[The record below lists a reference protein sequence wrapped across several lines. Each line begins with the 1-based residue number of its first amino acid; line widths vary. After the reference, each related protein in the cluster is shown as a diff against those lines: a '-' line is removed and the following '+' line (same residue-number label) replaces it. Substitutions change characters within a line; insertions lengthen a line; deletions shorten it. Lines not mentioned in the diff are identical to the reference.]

1 MQPADPKQP
10 QAVTRPLFYFHG
22 FNSAIPADISE
33 SPKISAVEEYA
44 RRTKRAFH
52 PVNVDYR
59 QVKKHSRE
67 LLASV
72 DGDVERVLYCGASMG
87 GWFARI
93 MQILLARARP
103 QLCVEAVV
111 FNPAFN
117 LAEFSHMLEGP
128 QENYVTLEK
137 YEWTRAHSLQMVE
150 LEASVDYSADLPF
163 WVYVDSDDE
172 VIDAQLSGKWHRDI
186 ARFKAYPG
194 GCHSFDHSREALE
207 DYDNGCWA
215 RPLR

>member
-1 MQPADPKQP
+1 MP
-10 QAVTRPLFYFHG
+10 QADKRPLFYFHG
-22 FNSAIPADISE
+22 FKSGIPADISE

-44 RRTKRAFH
+44 RRSGRAFR

-59 QVKKHSRE
+59 QVTKHSRE
-67 LLASV
+67 LLGCV
-72 DGDVERVLYCGASMG
+72 DDNIEQVLYCGASMG

-93 MQILLARARP
+93 MQILLSSARP
-103 QLCVEAVV
+103 GLSVEAVV

-128 QENYVTLEK
+128 QENYITLEN
-137 YEWTRAHSLQMVE
+137 YEWTRAHSKQMVA
-150 LEASVDYSADLPF
+150 LEASVDYAADLPF

-172 VIDAQLSGKWHRDI
+172 VISAEWSEKWHRDY
-186 ARFKAYPG
+186 ARFKAFPG

-207 DYDNGCWA
+207 DYDNGCWTRA
-215 RPLR
+215 

>member
-1 MQPADPKQP
+1 MRPAEAQ
-10 QAVTRPLFYFHG
+10 PLFYFHG

-33 SPKISAVEEYA
+33 SPKIAAVEEYA
-44 RRTKRAFH
+44 RRSERAFH

-59 QVKKHSRE
+59 QATKRSCE
-67 LLASV
+67 LLGQVGEGV
-72 DGDVERVLYCGASMG
+72 DQVLYCGASMG

-93 MQILLARARP
+93 MQILLARERP
-103 QLCVEAVV
+103 DIRVEAVV

-137 YEWTRAHSLQMVE
+137 YVWTTAHSRQMVE
-150 LEASVDYSADLPF
+150 LERSVDYFARLPF
-163 WVYVDSDDE
+163 WVYVDRDDE
-172 VIDAQLSGKWHRDI
+172 VINADWSERWHRGY
-186 ARFKAYPG
+186 ARFKAFSG
-194 GCHSFDHSREALE
+194 GCHSFDHAREALE
-207 DYDNGCWA
+207 DYDKGCWS

>member
-1 MQPADPKQP
+1 MP
-10 QAVTRPLFYFHG
+10 QADKRPLFYFHG
-22 FNSAIPADISE
+22 FNSGIPADISE

-44 RRTKRAFH
+44 RRSSRAFH

-59 QVKKHSRE
+59 QIGRHSRE
-67 LLASV
+67 LLDRV
-72 DGDVERVLYCGASMG
+72 EDNVERVLYCGASMG

-93 MQILLARARP
+93 MQVLLSRARP
-103 QLCVEAVV
+103 GLSVEAVV

-128 QENYVTLEK
+128 QENYITLEK
-137 YEWTRAHSLQMVE
+137 YEWTRAHSKQMVE
-150 LEASVDYSADLPF
+150 LEASVNYVADLPF

-172 VIDAQLSGKWHRDI
+172 VINAKWSENWHRDFS
-186 ARFKAYPG
+186 RFRAFPG

-207 DYDNGCWA
+207 DYDNGCWS